1 MGQQSHF
8 DRVRGLVSGQ
18 SGVPESE
25 ITMET
30 RLLEDLGM
38 DGDDGD
44 EFLEAF
50 ADEFGVDMSRMAPFN
65 YFNDEPPALGYSS
78 LIPLI
83 EYFDPQFRAYVR
95 HSTRGERTLTVRNLV
110 ASARAKRWI
119 TPVQRREECDPT
131 EFPVF
136 CALWLTFFVAFPAYV
151 GHLGY
156 MRGEP
161 LIFVVP
167 AVVWG
172 IFALNFLRSLS
183 MLRRHDAAA
192 TFEEQALNPKVGP
205 GISAKD

>member
-8 DRVRGLVSGQ
+8 DRVRGLVSGH

-50 ADEFGVDMSRMAPFN
+50 ADEFGIDMSRMAPFN

-78 LIPLI
+78 LIPVI
-83 EYFDPQFRAYVR
+83 AFFAPQFRAYAW
-95 HSTRGERTLTVRNLV
+95 HATRGQRTLTVRCLV

-119 TPVQRREECDPT
+119 TPVQRREESDPT
-131 EFPVF
+131 GFSVLG
-136 CALWLTFFVAFPAYV
+136 ALWLIVLVTFPAYV
-151 GHLGY
+151 GLSGY
-156 MRGEP
+156 MHGEP
-161 LIFVVP
+161 LTLVVP
-167 AVVWG
+167 AGVWG
-172 IFALNFLRSLS
+172 LLALNFLRSLN

-192 TFEEQALNPKVGP
+192 NFEERAL
-205 GISAKD
+205 SAKD